1 MKIYPKILTVT
12 IALMIIPSLFFIFYF
27 TNNIERNGDKFI
39 ENRLYKRY
47 LNIKLFFDS
56 IKGSLALKITKSI
69 NSNDLDSLYR
79 YFDYVKIIDIPE
91 GVDDISGVSK
101 FSSSNDIILTNNGI
115 EILIKMPYGY
125 KNKNI
130 SSYIELSKNISQ
142 DALLKNYYADVSE
155 KFAIYEVNYG
165 LDNGDKDKFRLI
177 KSEFYDSYNN
187 NIVTNLGDDSI
198 MKKVLDNKQYFFE
211 KNKFISYT
219 AYDMIYFPL
228 RNENNII
235 GVYIVGIQKVEM
247 SSVISSMKFNVLF
260 LIFIEV
266 ILAVLSTFLISR
278 ILVNPIHKIELFSNK
293 VADGDF
299 SYQLKIDSNDEI
311 ANLADNIN
319 IMVNKLN
326 YTKLL
331 EEKVKERTADLEKAK
346 MEAER
351 VSKNKTNLL
360 SNISHELRTPL
371 NSINGI
377 SGLFHCGGFE
387 RNYEIVNGINKI
399 LNNDACKDSIK
410 HQLNKIKQVF
420 ESGDNVKLSIFENLK
435 DFFPEI
441 FLNEELMG
449 EYNEILNICADE
461 ESEKQKAY
469 KYIKES
475 GDHLLKLIDMIMN
488 ISLLDSGKVEVD
500 NKVVN
505 FPDVVSSIKTDA
517 ENFLKIKNKTDY
529 LTITFNVN
537 KNIQK
542 IIMDQNKYKYILFS
556 LITNAIKFSDKGG
569 ISLNIDIKDG
579 NLTTSVK
586 DEGRGIKEEDK
597 DKIFTEFGKTNDAAN
612 SLGLGLGLV
621 ETKKVVELLSGEIG
635 FESVYGTGSE
645 FWFEIPYN
653 ES

>member
-27 TNNIERNGDKFI
+27 TNNIESNGDKFI

-56 IKGSLALKITKSI
+56 IKGTLALKITKSI

-79 YFDYVKIIDIPE
+79 YFDYVKI
-91 GVDDISGVSK
+91 VDISGEVGNDKSSVSN
-101 FSSSNDIILTNNGI
+101 FNSTNDIILTNNGI

-130 SSYIELSKNISQ
+130 GSYIELSKNISQ
-142 DALLKNYYADVSE
+142 DSLLKNYYADVSE
-155 KFAIYEVNYG
+155 KFAIYKVNYD
-165 LDNGDKDKFRLI
+165 LSSDDKEYFRLI
-177 KSEFYDSYNN
+177 KSEFYDSYNS
-187 NIVTNLGDDSI
+187 NIITNLGNNEI
-198 MKKVLDNKQYFFE
+198 MKKVLDNRQYYFE

-235 GVYIVGIQKVEM
+235 GIYLVGIQKVEM
-247 SSVISSMKFNVLF
+247 NSVISSMKFNVLF

-266 ILAVLSTFLISR
+266 ILAILSTFLISR
-278 ILVNPIHKIELFSNK
+278 ILVNPIREIEMFSNN

-299 SYQLKIDSNDEI
+299 SYQLKINSNDEI

-331 EEKVKERTADLEKAK
+331 EEKVKERTSDLEKAK

-351 VSKNKTNLL
+351 ISKNKTNLL
-360 SNISHELRTPL
+360 SNMSHELRTPL

-377 SGLFHCGGFE
+377 SGLLYCGGFE
-387 RNYEIVNGINKI
+387 RNYEIINEINKI
-399 LNNDACKDSIK
+399 HTTDDAFSRQLQNIK
-410 HQLNKIKQVF
+410 NILENESNLKLQIFETLKHYFPDYVKSEEVKPIINKI
-420 ESGDNVKLSIFENLK
+420 EAICA
-435 DFFPEI
+435 
-441 FLNEELMG
+441 NEE
-449 EYNEILNICADE
+449 NEKI
-461 ESEKQKAY
+461 KAY

-488 ISLLDSGKVEVD
+488 ISLLDSGKIAVE
-500 NKVVN
+500 NKIVY
-505 FPDVVSSIKTDA
+505 FPDVVNSLKTDA
-517 ENFLKIKNKTDY
+517 KNFLKIRNKMDT

-537 KNIQK
+537 ENIRN
-542 IIMDQNKYKYILFS
+542 IELDQNKYRFISFGF
-556 LITNAIKFSDKGG
+556 ITNAIKFSDKGR
-569 ISLNIDIKDG
+569 ISINIDVKNG
-579 NLTTSVK
+579 YLTTSVK
-586 DEGRGIKEEDK
+586 DEGKGIKEEDK
-597 DKIFTEFGKTNDAAN
+597 DKIFTEFGKTNDPAN
-612 SLGLGLGLV
+612 SFGLGLGLV
-621 ETKKVVELLSGEIG
+621 ETKKVVELLNGKIG
-635 FESVYGTGSE
+635 FKSVYGEGSE
-645 FWFEIPYN
+645 FWFDIPFR
-653 ES
+653 EG